1 MLWPWLWNIRSTIL
15 IDEKLG
21 RRAARQLGLQPL
33 GVVGL
38 LVEAKT
44 RKLLPELRPLFARLK
59 HEAGFWVSEAV
70 ELRALQEV
78 GEA

>member
-1 MLWPWLWNIRSTIL
+1 MALALEHRSTIL

-21 RRAARQLGLQPL
+21 RRAARLLGLQPL

-38 LVEAKT
+38 LVEART
-44 RKLLPELRPLFARLK
+44 RKMIPELRPLFARLK
-59 HEAGFWVSEAV
+59 QEAGFWVSEDV
-70 ELRALQEV
+70 EWRAFQEV